1 MAPDERKKK
10 MKDKLKATVCL
21 GLVMCV
27 ASGLWACSREDVQ
40 TEPESSNTTIN
51 YVYNGIYDISN
62 IPEETLSGEMPVT
75 EIETDTNGETYIVVE
90 QPVQTVQDGIESPRT
105 TLKSGGRISETAERR
120 NVESVSVTLPEGA
133 TMADMFAI
141 LEAKGVASFSALMN
155 TAVNTDFSYFPLIG
169 AQGNTGRAFA
179 LEGYIRAGT
188 YTFVK
193 NTAPADVISRL
204 LRSMESFVS
213 TPMRRQIA
221 ARNMSVDEAITIAS
235 IVEIESGGDVA
246 QMAKISSVIQ
256 NRLKAGMQLEMNS
269 TGRYVDSVIKNYIK
283 SDDPETYSKYEEY
296 YNTFKCAGLPAGPIC
311 TPGSE
316 AVKSAISPLDTN
328 YLYFCVGEDGVYR
341 YAATAEEHRANLIAS
356 GLVPAEP
363 DIPSQP

>member
-1 MAPDERKKK
+1 
-10 MKDKLKATVCL
+10 
-21 GLVMCV
+21 
-27 ASGLWACSREDVQ
+27 
-40 TEPESSNTTIN
+40 
-51 YVYNGIYDISN
+51 
-62 IPEETLSGEMPVT
+62 
-75 EIETDTNGETYIVVE
+75 
-90 QPVQTVQDGIESPRT
+90 
-105 TLKSGGRISETAERR
+105 
-120 NVESVSVTLPEGA
+120 
-133 TMADMFAI
+133 MADMFAI

-169 AQGNTGRAFA
+169 AQGKTGRAFA

>member
-1 MAPDERKKK
+1 
-10 MKDKLKATVCL
+10 MKDKLKAIACL
-21 GLVMCV
+21 GLAVCV

-51 YVYNGIYDISN
+51 YVYNGTYDISN

-105 TLKSGGRISETAERR
+105 TLRNGDKISETSERH

-169 AQGNTGRAFA
+169 AQGKTGRAFA

-311 TPGSE
+311 SPGSE

-356 GLVPAEP
+356 GLVPAEL

>member
-1 MAPDERKKK
+1 
-10 MKDKLKATVCL
+10 MKDKLKAIACL
-21 GLVMCV
+21 GLAVCV

-40 TEPESSNTTIN
+40 TELENSNTTIN
-51 YVYNGIYDISN
+51 YVYNGTYDISN
-62 IPEETLSGEMPVT
+62 IPEETLSGETPVT

-90 QPVQTVQDGIESPRT
+90 QPAQTVQDGAEQPRT
-105 TLKSGGRISETAERR
+105 TLRNGGKIISEVSEHR

-141 LEAKGVASFSALMN
+141 LEAEGVASFSALMN

-169 AQGNTGRAFA
+169 AQGKTGRAFA

-213 TPMRRQIA
+213 TSMRRQIA
-221 ARNMSVDEAITIAS
+221 ARNMSVDEVITIAS

-283 SDDPETYSKYEEY
+283 SDDPETYGKYEEY
-296 YNTFKCAGLPAGPIC
+296 YNTFKCAGLPAGQIC
-311 TPGSE
+311 SPGSE

-328 YLYFCVGEDGVYR
+328 YLYFCIGEDGVYR
-341 YAATAEEHRANLIAS
+341 YAATAQEHRANLIAA
-356 GLVPAEP
+356 GLAPAEP
-363 DIPSQP
+363 DTPSQP

>member
-1 MAPDERKKK
+1 
-10 MKDKLKATVCL
+10 MKDKLKAIACL
-21 GLVMCV
+21 GLAVCM
-27 ASGLWACSREDVQ
+27 ASGLWSCSNGAVQ
-40 TEPESSNTTIN
+40 TEPESGNTTIN
-51 YVYNGIYDISN
+51 YVYNGTYDISN
-62 IPEETLSGEMPVT
+62 LPETPLSGEQPIT
-75 EIETDTNGETYIVVE
+75 EIETDASGETYIVVE
-90 QPVQTVQDGIESPRT
+90 QPAQSSGDGVEQPRT
-105 TLKSGGRISETAERR
+105 TLKNNGRISESSEYNN

-169 AQGNTGRAFA
+169 AQGKTGRAFA
-179 LEGYIRAGT
+179 LEGYLRAGT

-221 ARNMSVDEAITIAS
+221 ARNMSVDEVVIIAS
-235 IVEIESGGDVA
+235 IVEIESGGDIA

-256 NRLKAGMQLEMNS
+256 NRLKAGMQLEMSS

-311 TPGSE
+311 SPGSE
-316 AVKSAISPLDTN
+316 AVKSAVSPLDTN

-341 YAATAEEHRANLIAS
+341 YAATAEEHRANLIAA
-356 GLVPAEP
+356 GLAPAEP
-363 DIPSQP
+363 DTPSQP

>member
-1 MAPDERKKK
+1 
-10 MKDKLKATVCL
+10 MKDKLKAIVCL

-105 TLKSGGRISETAERR
+105 TLKSGGIISETSERR

-169 AQGNTGRAFA
+169 SQGKTGRAFA

-311 TPGSE
+311 PPGSE

-341 YAATAEEHRANLIAS
+341 YAATAEEHRANLIAA
-356 GLVPAEP
+356 GLAPAEP

>member
-1 MAPDERKKK
+1 
-10 MKDKLKATVCL
+10 MKDKLKAIVCL

-105 TLKSGGRISETAERR
+105 TLKSGGRISETSERR

-169 AQGNTGRAFA
+169 AQGKTGRAFA

-213 TPMRRQIA
+213 TPMRRQMA
-221 ARNMSVDEAITIAS
+221 ARNMSVD
-235 IVEIESGGDVA
+235 D
-246 QMAKISSVIQ
+246 
-256 NRLKAGMQLEMNS
+256 RL
-269 TGRYVDSVIKNYIK
+269 DS
-283 SDDPETYSKYEEY
+283 
-296 YNTFKCAGLPAGPIC
+296 
-311 TPGSE
+311 
-316 AVKSAISPLDTN
+316 
-328 YLYFCVGEDGVYR
+328 
-341 YAATAEEHRANLIAS
+341 
-356 GLVPAEP
+356 
-363 DIPSQP
+363 

>member
-1 MAPDERKKK
+1 
-10 MKDKLKATVCL
+10 MKDKLKAIACL
-21 GLVMCV
+21 GLAVCV

-90 QPVQTVQDGIESPRT
+90 QPVQTVQDGNESPHT
-105 TLKSGGRISETAERR
+105 TLKNGVRISETAERR

-169 AQGNTGRAFA
+169 AQGKTGRAFA

-246 QMAKISSVIQ
+246 QMAKISSIIQ
-256 NRLKAGMQLEMNS
+256 NRLKAGM
-269 TGRYVDSVIKNYIK
+269 
-283 SDDPETYSKYEEY
+283 
-296 YNTFKCAGLPAGPIC
+296 
-311 TPGSE
+311 
-316 AVKSAISPLDTN
+316 
-328 YLYFCVGEDGVYR
+328 
-341 YAATAEEHRANLIAS
+341 
-356 GLVPAEP
+356 
-363 DIPSQP
+363 

>member
-1 MAPDERKKK
+1 
-10 MKDKLKATVCL
+10 MKDKLKAIACL
-21 GLVMCV
+21 GLAVCV
-27 ASGLWACSREDVQ
+27 ASGLWACSKEDVQ

-75 EIETDTNGETYIVVE
+75 EIET
-90 QPVQTVQDGIESPRT
+90 
-105 TLKSGGRISETAERR
+105 
-120 NVESVSVTLPEGA
+120 EGA

-141 LEAKGVASFSALMN
+141 LEAKGVASISTLMN
-155 TAVNTDFSYFPLIG
+155 TAVNTDFSYFPLVG
-169 AQGNTGRAFA
+169 AQGKTGRAFA

-269 TGRYVDSVIKNYIK
+269 TGRYVESVIKNYIK
-283 SDDPETYSKYEEY
+283 SDDSETYSKYEEY

-311 TPGSE
+311 SPGSE

-328 YLYFCVGEDGVYR
+328 YLYFCVGEDGIYR
-341 YAATAEEHRANLIAS
+341 YAATAEEHRANLIAA
-356 GLVPAEP
+356 GLAPAEP